1 MFAQHCLQVARVGPT
16 TGPPSHQQLHLHVET
31 REVPTTNSGL
41 CDATC
46 THAHAHTHT
55 GRLGQVRAHTHGT
68 LRPSGHTHTRTHT
81 HGHGHTHTD
90 TDTHT
95 DTHTHGHTHTHTD
108 THTGRLG
115 RVRCYGGKRLG
126 NRAPPPQRAVRI
138 LAQPKLPG
146 DHQQRGPFPSPLESA
161 AKKGSSSSAAGPPI
175 RPRSLHPPHTA
186 TPTTHSHT
194 PHTQPHT
201 PWFQFQSPK
210 VNNDM

>member
-46 THAHAHTHT
+46 THAHAH
-55 GRLGQVRAHTHGT
+55 
-68 LRPSGHTHTRTHT
+68 
-81 HGHGHTHTD
+81 
-90 TDTHT
+90 
-95 DTHTHGHTHTHTD
+95 